1 MTKRESSLVGIL
13 VVLAVVSGL
22 IYYFNNRDTSSAS
35 TPISVEGD
43 YKPIAIENPSLRMDL
58 LEGLQHV
65 QYTGSH
71 RNIFSETP
79 PPHVETPR
87 ERDERLKNA
96 PPTGPS
102 IPPPPPPVS
111 VNLKFYG
118 YIDDPRTGARRAF
131 FTNGEDI
138 FIAGVGDTL
147 ENRLRVT
154 RIGNDTVEL
163 MEVSSSRRTTVPIEQ
178 DAHP

>member
-1 MTKRESSLVGIL
+1 MTKRESSLVGVL
-13 VVLAVVSGL
+13 VVLTIVSGL
-22 IYYFNNRDTSSAS
+22 IYYFNNRGTSSAS
-35 TPISVEGD
+35 TIISVEGD
-43 YKPIAIENPSLRMDL
+43 YKPIAVENPSLRMDL

-65 QYTGSH
+65 EYKGSH
-71 RNIFSETP
+71 RNIFSGTP
-79 PPHVETPR
+79 PPRV
-87 ERDERLKNA
+87 
-96 PPTGPS
+96 PTAAE
-102 IPPPPPPVS
+102 IAYNKAHEPPPIPVQPVIQPVQ

>member
-1 MTKRESSLVGIL
+1 MTKRESSLVGVL
-13 VVLAVVSGL
+13 VVLTIVSGL
-22 IYYFNNRDTSSAS
+22 IYYFNNRGTSSAS
-35 TPISVEGD
+35 TIISVEGD

-65 QYTGSH
+65 EYKGSH
-71 RNIFSETP
+71 RNIFSGTP
-79 PPHVETPR
+79 PPHVPTPQ
-87 ERDERLKNA
+87 EIAYNKAHEA
-96 PPTGPS
+96 PP
-102 IPPPPPPVS
+102 IAVQPVIQPVQ

-163 MEVSSSRRTTVPIEQ
+163 MEVSSSRRTTIPIEQ

>member
-1 MTKRESSLVGIL
+1 MSKRERILVGVL
-13 VVLAVVSGL
+13 VVLCAISGL
-22 IYYFNNRDTSSAS
+22 IYYFNTRETSSAS
-35 TPISVEGD
+35 SPISVEGN
-43 YKPIAIENPSLRMDL
+43 YQPIAVENPSLRMDL
-58 LEGLQHV
+58 LEGLRHV

-79 PPHVETPR
+79 PPHIPTPEEIKR
-87 ERDERLKNA
+87 AQANA
-96 PPTGPS
+96 PPIVPQ
-102 IPPPPPPVS
+102 PPPVPP
-111 VNLKFYG
+111 VVVTLKFYG
-118 YIDDPRTGARRAF
+118 FVDDAHTGTRRAF

-163 MEVSSSRRTTVPIEQ
+163 MEISSSRRTTVPIEQ